1 MDKLLRLLS
10 DNSSYTTSE
19 LSMLLGESEDAIKER
34 VADYEKQGII
44 KGYRAVI
51 DWSKVAD
58 SGVTAYIELKVTPT
72 KDKGFD
78 EIAERVMAFEEVS
91 SVSLMAGTYDLGLT
105 VKGDTIQDVSSFVS
119 RKLST
124 MEGVL
129 STATHFFL
137 KRYKYDGTVLTDT
150 AVDERCMQF

>member
-1 MDKLLRLLS
+1 MDKLLRLLCE
-10 DNSSYTTSE
+10 NSAYTTQE
-19 LSMLLGESEDAIKER
+19 LSMLLGESEDSVKARIAE
-34 VADYEKQGII
+34 YEKQGII

-51 DWSKVAD
+51 NWEKVAD

-78 EIAERVMAFEEVS
+78 DIAERVMAFEEVS

-124 MEGVL
+124 LEGVL

-137 KRYKYDGTVLTDT
+137 KRYKYDGTVLTDSI
-150 AVDERCMQF
+150 VDERCMQF

>member
-10 DNSSYTTSE
+10 ENSAYTPKE
-19 LSMLLGESEDAIKER
+19 LSMLLGESEDAIKDR
-34 VADYEKQGII
+34 IATYEKQGVI

-51 DWSKVAD
+51 NWEKVTD

-78 EIAERVMAFEEVS
+78 EIAERVMAFEEVT

-105 VKGDTIQDVSSFVS
+105 DKGDTIQDVSSFVS

-124 MEGVL
+124 MEGVI

-137 KRYKYDGTVLTDT
+137 KRYKYDGAVLADSN
-150 AVDERCMQF
+150 VDERCMQF

>member
-10 DNSSYTTSE
+10 ENSAYTPKE
-19 LSMLLGESEDAIKER
+19 LSMLLGESEDAIKDR
-34 VADYEKQGII
+34 IATYEKQGVI

-51 DWSKVAD
+51 NWEKVTD

-78 EIAERVMAFEEVS
+78 EIAERVMAFEEVT

-124 MEGVL
+124 MEGVI

-137 KRYKYDGTVLTDT
+137 KRYKYDGAVLADSN
-150 AVDERCMQF
+150 VDERCMQF

>member
-1 MDKLLRLLS
+1 MDKLLRLLCE
-10 DNSSYTTSE
+10 NSAYTTQE
-19 LSMLLGESEDAIKER
+19 LSMLLGESEDSVKARIVE
-34 VADYEKQGII
+34 YEKQGII

-51 DWSKVAD
+51 NWEKVAD

-78 EIAERVMAFEEVS
+78 DIAERVMAFEEVS

-124 MEGVL
+124 LEGVL

-137 KRYKYDGTVLTDT
+137 KRYKYDGTVLTDSI
-150 AVDERCMQF
+150 VDERCMQF

>member
-34 VADYEKQGII
+34 VADYEKRGII

>member
-10 DNSSYTTSE
+10 ENSAYTTQE
-19 LSMLLGESEDAIKER
+19 LSMLLGESEDSVKARIAE
-34 VADYEKQGII
+34 YEKQGII

-51 DWSKVAD
+51 NWEKVAD

-78 EIAERVMAFEEVS
+78 DIAERVMAFEEVS

-124 MEGVL
+124 LEGVL

-137 KRYKYDGTVLTDT
+137 KRYKYDGTVLTDST
-150 AVDERCMQF
+150 VDERCMQF

>member
-10 DNSSYTTSE
+10 DNSSYTTAE
-19 LSMLLGESEDAIKER
+19 LSMLLGESEDSVKER
-34 VADYEKQGII
+34 IADYEKQGII

>member
-10 DNSSYTTSE
+10 ENSAYTPKE
-19 LSMLLGESEDAIKER
+19 LSMILGESEDAIKDR
-34 VADYEKQGII
+34 IAAYEKQGVI

-51 DWSKVAD
+51 NWEKVTD

-78 EIAERVMAFEEVS
+78 EIAERVMTFEEVA

-124 MEGVL
+124 LEGVI

-137 KRYKYDGTVLTDT
+137 KRYKYDGAVLADSN
-150 AVDERCMQF
+150 VDERCMQF

>member
-10 DNSSYTTSE
+10 ENSAYSTQE
-19 LSMLLGESEDAIKER
+19 LAMLLGESEVSVQERIK
-34 VADYEKQGII
+34 DYEKQGVI

-51 DWSKVAD
+51 NWEKVSDA
-58 SGVTAYIELKVTPT
+58 GVTAYIELKVTPT

-78 EIAERVMAFEEVS
+78 DIAERVMAFEEVS

-137 KRYKYDGTVLTDT
+137 KRYKYDGNVLTDT
-150 AVDERCMQF
+150 TVDERCMQF

>member
-10 DNSSYTTSE
+10 DNSTYTTSE
-19 LSMLLGESEDAIKER
+19 LSMLLGESEDSVKER
-34 VADYEKQGII
+34 IATYEKEGVI

-51 DWSKVAD
+51 NWEKVKD

-105 VKGDTIQDVSSFVS
+105 VKGDSIQDVSSFVS

-124 MEGVL
+124 LEGVL

>member
-10 DNSSYTTSE
+10 ENSAYTSKE
-19 LSMLLGESEDAIKER
+19 LSMILGESEDAIKDR
-34 VADYEKQGII
+34 IAAYEKQGVI

-51 DWSKVAD
+51 NWEKVTD

-78 EIAERVMAFEEVS
+78 EIAERVMTFEEVS

-124 MEGVL
+124 LEGVI

-137 KRYKYDGTVLTDT
+137 KRYKYDGAVLADSN
-150 AVDERCMQF
+150 VDERCMQF